1 MFYYTYRICDR
12 QMERKSKEKLSV
24 IELLKRAVKL
34 LFGNINL
41 ALFLFLCSL
50 PLFCFLIF
58 FELSLQTTVS
68 LASRYLYKLVNSEED
83 LSENDLIPWLI
94 HTSLLYFIPYTFLDL
109 FTTTTIVAASSIIY
123 TSQEESLGL
132 LHLVR
137 RSVKICQNRIGDCLI
152 TSLYVLVLSTS
163 VLFGFL
169 SGSTVYLLIVSIKN
183 QIFLKVAVGTVELA
197 VLFDVVVVLIHG
209 TVFIVLAT
217 KFCKWSAGW
226 NISMVVSVLEEDEDG
241 KGIYGSNAL
250 SLSAWYVRGQEKR
263 DLWMMLLFFVGA
275 FLTRMPC
282 IYFKCSE
289 SLNGNG
295 VLYTGLYVGL
305 ICIGNVVKWVS
316 CVVCY
321 HDCNTRVLRK
331 KGDVEIGSKAKA
343 FVAT

>member
-1 MFYYTYRICDR
+1 
-12 QMERKSKEKLSV
+12 METKSEEKLSV
-24 IELLKRAVKL
+24 IELLIRAVKI

-68 LASRYLYKLVNSEED
+68 LASRYLYKLVTSDED

-123 TSQEESLGL
+123 TSQEEPLGL
-132 LHLVR
+132 LYLVR
-137 RSVKICQNRIGDCLI
+137 RSVKICQNRTGGCLI

-163 VLFGFL
+163 VLFGVL
-169 SGSTVYLLIVSIKN
+169 SGSTAYLLIVSLTIEH
-183 QIFLKVAVGTVELA
+183 QIFLKESVVLALLA
-197 VLFDVVVVLIHG
+197 VLFDVVVILIHG

-263 DLWMMLLFFVGA
+263 DVGMMLLFFVGA
-275 FLTRMPC
+275 FLMRMPC
-282 IYFKCSE
+282 IYFQCSE

-305 ICIGNVVKWVS
+305 ICLGNVVKWVS

-321 HDCNTRVLRK
+321 HDCNTRALK
-331 KGDVEIGSKAKA
+331 KKVDVEIGSKAKA